1 MCDVFF
7 SLRFATEAPMGG
19 KNINTKYLSIVFG
32 ESNAVKEL
40 FSVNY
45 GWKYI
50 YTLFQ
55 RGVIPSKKQY
65 TFWGHEYIFFPFY
78 VYFSIF
84 FFFFFFLSSWRN
96 NTKNKILSVVLA
108 VIQLFRYCFTFSI
121 YIYFFSS
128 VVILMVLVMALVI
141 QHCPANF
148 QLFFFNFYAGVTM
161 ESKNIVLIFLNGY
174 HHHFQG

>member
-1 MCDVFF
+1 MSIMD
-7 SLRFATEAPMGG
+7 G
-19 KNINTKYLSIVFG
+19 NIYILYFREELYRPKSNILFG
-32 ESNAVKEL
+32 VMN
-40 FSVNY
+40 
-45 GWKYI
+45 
-50 YTLFQ
+50 
-55 RGVIPSKKQY
+55 
-65 TFWGHEYIFFPFY
+65 IFFFL
-78 VYFSIF
+78 FMCISAF